1 MTITI
6 TVDTAKRLADG
17 DAVTVRPVPR
27 IAFRGVGLRYF
38 SPRGETEALCG
49 IDLDI
54 AAGEFVAI
62 VGQSG
67 CGKSTLLSL
76 LAGLASP
83 SAGTV
88 LIDDVPV
95 TGPGRRVGF
104 MLQQDT
110 LFEWRTILEN
120 TLLGPEL
127 RGGDMAAARDR
138 ARDLLIRYGLG
149 DFMDHKPGQLS
160 GGMRQR
166 AALARTMCMDP
177 DILLLDEP
185 FSALDFQTRLT
196 LSDEIADII
205 RREGKTAILVTHD
218 IPEAISMADRVVV
231 LSRRP
236 GRIRA
241 VHDISF
247 PSAGGVRPRALA
259 VRETPEF
266 PHLFNIVW
274 EELEV
279 HAE

>member
-1 MTITI
+1 MTIGSVLDRASPDLA
-6 TVDTAKRLADG
+6 TVAAE
-17 DAVTVRPVPR
+17 VPPR
-27 IAFRGVGLRYF
+27 ISFRNVGLRYF
-38 SPRGETEALCG
+38 SPRGETEALRG

-54 AAGEFVAI
+54 RPGEFVAI

-76 LAGLASP
+76 LAGLVPPGS
-83 SAGTV
+83 GTV
-88 LIDDVPV
+88 AIDGVPV

-127 RGGDMAAARDR
+127 QGGDMAAARRR
-138 ARDLLIRYGLG
+138 AEALLTRYGLG
-149 DFMDHKPGQLS
+149 EFMHHKPGQLS

-166 AALARTMCMDP
+166 AALARTMCLEP

-185 FSALDFQTRLT
+185 FSALDFQTRLM
-196 LSDEIADII
+196 LADEIADII

-241 VHDISF
+241 IHDIAF
-247 PSAGGVRPRALA
+247 PSAGGTRPRAMA

-266 PHLFNIVW
+266 PHLFNLVW